1 MRVVL
6 GLGLREHADLAGFY
20 DLTARLSAPQDCA
33 IAVPEFRRHLPL
45 IAVLRGLGRQLTLI
59 PRTTLSGVPTM
70 SQSARSLAAYGTGSV
85 AEACALIACPGG
97 VILQPARRSFDNR
110 LTGALAQA
118 PFDAPII
125 NERPHP

>member
-6 GLGLREHADLAGFY
+6 GLGLRESADMAGFY
-20 DLTARLSAPQDCA
+20 DLTAKLSAPPDCG
-33 IAVPEFRRHLPL
+33 IAVPEFRSHLQL
-45 IAVLRGLGRQLTLI
+45 IAALRGLGRQVTLI
-59 PRTTLSGVPTM
+59 PRAALRGVETE

-97 VILQPARRSFDNR
+97 VISQPARRSFDNR

-125 NERPHP
+125 YERPHP